1 MEFIDECKKRQAEL
15 LRILQSMND
24 DLLWAGD
31 ELAVERFKR
40 NTQKTI
46 SQYEKILHLL
56 NGEQIGHA

>member
-1 MEFIDECKKRQAEL
+1 MEFLNECKKRQAEL

-24 DLLWAGD
+24 DPLWAGD
-31 ELAVERFKR
+31 ELAMEHFKR
-40 NTQKTI
+40 NTQKMI

>member
-15 LRILQSMND
+15 LRILQSMNAD
-24 DLLWAGD
+24 PLWAGD

>member
-24 DLLWAGD
+24 DPLWAGD

>member
-15 LRILQSMND
+15 LRILQSMNGD
-24 DLLWAGD
+24 PLWAGD

-56 NGEQIGHA
+56 KGEQIGHA

>member
-1 MEFIDECKKRQAEL
+1 MEFLNECKKRQAEL

-24 DLLWAGD
+24 DPLWAGD
-31 ELAVERFKR
+31 ELAMERFKR

>member
-24 DLLWAGD
+24 DPLWTGD

>member
-1 MEFIDECKKRQAEL
+1 MEFLNECKKRQAEL

-24 DLLWAGD
+24 DPLWAGD
-31 ELAVERFKR
+31 ELAMERFKR

-56 NGEQIGHA
+56 NGEHIGHA

>member
-1 MEFIDECKKRQAEL
+1 MEFLNECKKRQAEL

-24 DLLWAGD
+24 DPLWAGD
-31 ELAVERFKR
+31 GLAMERFKR

>member
-1 MEFIDECKKRQAEL
+1 MEFFDECKKRQAEL

-24 DLLWAGD
+24 DPLWAGD
-31 ELAVERFKR
+31 KLAVERSKR

>member
-1 MEFIDECKKRQAEL
+1 MEFLNECKKRQAEL

-24 DLLWAGD
+24 DPLWAGD
-31 ELAVERFKR
+31 ELAMERFKR

-46 SQYEKILHLL
+46 SQYEKILYLL